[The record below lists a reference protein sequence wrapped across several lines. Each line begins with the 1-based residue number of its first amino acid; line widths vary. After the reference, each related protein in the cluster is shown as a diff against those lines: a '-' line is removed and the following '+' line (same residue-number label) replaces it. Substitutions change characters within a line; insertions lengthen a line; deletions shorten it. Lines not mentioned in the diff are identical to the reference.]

1 MTEKQALAFKDL
13 FYRIKQF
20 YYGAS
25 DHPFSSAHRTSGDA
39 AEYIAAL
46 KEMEESL
53 SRSDAGRPLADDAAR
68 MFSET
73 SRITREALAEGDIR
87 LAGDV
92 AALGVQLVGV
102 YTFPCIKR
110 QRFWKKCVLPF
121 REKHGEGFFAEVEAD
136 FLSRRSATLWLRP
149 AFSHGEGYY
158 YDDDA
163 DESLKLS
170 HPVVYTLFV
179 VMGVLLFLGSIA
191 AFGLI
196 SGLGLGI
203 TSFWMILGYAGAAAL
218 GVGLYS
224 FAMTFIRQYMGHLL
238 TISLTVCGVL
248 AMIFSFVLHFV
259 FAA

>member
-25 DHPFSSAHRTSGDA
+25 DHPFSSAHRSSGDA

-46 KEMEESL
+46 KEAEENLSL
-53 SRSDAGRPLADDAAR
+53 PEAGRPLADDAAE
-68 MFSET
+68 MFSYT
-73 SRITREALAEGDIR
+73 ARLTREALADGNIR
-87 LAGDV
+87 LAGDA

-102 YTFPCIKR
+102 YTFPCMKR

-121 REKHGEGFFAEVEAD
+121 REKHSEDLFAEVEAD

-149 AFSHGEGYY
+149 SFSHGEGYY

-163 DESLKLS
+163 DESLRSS
-170 HPVVYTLFV
+170 HPVVYALFILL
-179 VMGVLLFLGSIA
+179 GILLFLGSVTL
-191 AFGLI
+191 FGLV
-196 SGLGLGI
+196 SGLGLHI

-238 TISLTVCGVL
+238 TISLSVCGVL
-248 AMIFSFVLHFV
+248 AIVFSFVLHFV